1 MWPASKPTPEPVTAH
16 SHTSSFRPHK
26 QPVSSMEALNFKHS
40 ATRPA
45 RLWECGPPPPASSRP
60 LPVKGRR
67 VRAPSGPPFRPFGPV
82 ERFPNFRAH
91 WNCRAERD
99 TGHGLAEGP
108 RAAHSRGPG
117 GPRAPRP
124 QPAATPPWS
133 VGGGPGRSGLNG
145 RAGRWGGSGA
155 EEKSAPPT
163 STGPR
168 EPRGDAPRGQASR
181 SRPETLPAGA
191 SLPQLHF
198 PPSQENPLPTTT
210 PIGPQPATYTCPQGT
225 CTGFSYTSRHTG
237 HVKRPRGSAS
247 AAGPA
252 SCAPPSRAG
261 ACACA
266 AILPPR

>member
-40 ATRPA
+40 ATRPV

-108 RAAHSRGPG
+108 RAAHSRGPAG
-117 GPRAPRP
+117 LGPHAPSRRPLRHGASEGARDAADSTEGPDAGEEAGRKRRAPRRRPRAPGSPAGTRLEARP
-124 QPAATPPWS
+124 PAPARRPFLLGPHSLSSIFLPVRRTPCLPPPRSGPNPPLTRVRRAPAPASRTPP
-133 VGGGPGRSGLNG
+133 
-145 RAGRWGGSGA
+145 
-155 EEKSAPPT
+155 
-163 STGPR
+163 
-168 EPRGDAPRGQASR
+168 
-181 SRPETLPAGA
+181 
-191 SLPQLHF
+191 
-198 PPSQENPLPTTT
+198 
-210 PIGPQPATYTCPQGT
+210 GT
-225 CTGFSYTSRHTG
+225 RDT
-237 HVKRPRGSAS
+237 
-247 AAGPA
+247 
-252 SCAPPSRAG
+252 
-261 ACACA
+261 
-266 AILPPR
+266 